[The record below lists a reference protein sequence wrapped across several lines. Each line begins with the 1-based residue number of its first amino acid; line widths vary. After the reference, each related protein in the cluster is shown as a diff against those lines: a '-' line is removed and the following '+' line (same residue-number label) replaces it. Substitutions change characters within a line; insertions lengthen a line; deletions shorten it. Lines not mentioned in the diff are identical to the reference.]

1 MHYICTYIFSILYYS
16 FYFIFTASNNPFMFL
31 THSVRILPMSQSAR
45 DSITSAIQSSCSKIK
60 NLVFAILI
68 AKNKLITSVRMKK
81 YFIHP
86 ADLRIIFNL
95 VECSESFKSAESCW
109 TPICLPRFDS
119 NGYLHAHI
127 SYLSESC
134 EACLLLLSVD
144 KDMFFTLSDAK
155 AKIMEVSEIYNNI
168 FYYVIT
174 IKFEF

>member
-1 MHYICTYIFSILYYS
+1 
-16 FYFIFTASNNPFMFL
+16 MFL
-31 THSVRILPMSQSAR
+31 THSVRILPMSHTVR
-45 DSITSAIQSSCSKIK
+45 DNITSAIQSSCSKIK

-68 AKNKLITSVRMKK
+68 AKNKLITSVRMRK

-95 VECSESFKSAESCW
+95 IECSESFKTAESCW

-155 AKIMEVSEIYNNI
+155 SKIMEVSDGK
-168 FYYVIT
+168 
-174 IKFEF
+174 KFQLLFNKINFI